1 MFHEISATEQ
11 LLAMGIAARA
21 DAGRALVATGGDV
34 EWAAEWLYAGNVR
47 RRDLE
52 RSRPS
57 GVGGPDASEKSINS
71 DNYIMLL
78 LYSLKRGSVQPGCIL
93 GGLWFWGTTIR
104 FFKFVWYF

>member
-1 MFHEISATEQ
+1 
-11 LLAMGIAARA
+11 MGIAARA

-34 EWAAEWLYAGNVR
+34 EWATEWLYVGNVR

-93 GGLWFWGTTIR
+93 GALWFWGTTIR